1 MGVVPQSCAFAPTM
15 LCASA
20 CHAAPSWL
28 ALPRS
33 LKLIIGLSP
42 NVAWELAE
50 RIALE
55 VGRALGF

>member
-1 MGVVPQSCAFAPTM
+1 M